1 MEIYTCDPNL
11 EVMGFVPL
19 AFFGNLDSD
28 VLDPILRNLRIDIRQ
43 FKPEGWY
50 KTQDVLDIL
59 RQLQEYEGT
68 LFAYVAFGK
77 RAAETASLP
86 PEAASLPFV
95 DFLVNFEKL
104 FPARYRNGSPGYC
117 RCQKVSDTCA
127 ILRYQIPYP
136 DDVFY
141 GMFYGYARRLLP
153 KGTHV
158 TVSYESNDQ
167 RRDFGAQETVLRIS
181 WE

>member
-1 MEIYTCDPNL
+1 MELYTCDPNL

-28 VLDPILRNLRIDIRQ
+28 VLDPIMRDLGIDIRQ
-43 FKPEGWY
+43 FQPEGWY

-59 RQLQEYEGT
+59 RKLQAYEGT

-77 RAAETASLP
+77 RAAETAYLP
-86 PEAASLPFV
+86 PETQAMSFA

-104 FPARYRNGSPGYC
+104 FPARDRNGSPGYC
-117 RCQKVSDTCA
+117 RCQKLSDHEVV
-127 ILRYQIPYP
+127 IRYQIPYP

-141 GMFYGYARRLLP
+141 GMFYGYGRRLLP
-153 KGTHV
+153 KGTNLTV
-158 TVSYESNDQ
+158 TYESNDQ
-167 RRDFGAQETVLRIS
+167 RRDFGCPETALRIT
-181 WE
+181 W